1 MTETYDEY
9 MDRCCKSLAN
19 FGWTFPK
26 NFSPAEISDLT
37 IRSKNR
43 YQVDEYFLDYYS
55 KDLNFERIL
64 HIVYSSSFLNKQYEV
79 FEQCIKTYK
88 SGLYLVTVPALLMVL
103 EGVIA
108 SKGEDKCFMMLEA
121 VQRNIDSS
129 DSNTYKKDMWRSFYY
144 FIKLLYETKPFNH
157 DRPNFINRHWIMHGR
172 DFTNC
177 KQADCL
183 RLFQALYTLVSAG
196 VDMEVTQRKHQL

>member
-1 MTETYDEY
+1 MSFSFITNSISINSNKETNRTYPT
-9 MDRCCKSLAN
+9 R
-19 FGWTFPK
+19 
-26 NFSPAEISDLT
+26 IS
-37 IRSKNR
+37 
-43 YQVDEYFLDYYS
+43 
-55 KDLNFERIL
+55 
-64 HIVYSSSFLNKQYEV
+64 
-79 FEQCIKTYK
+79 
-88 SGLYLVTVPALLMVL
+88 
-103 EGVIA
+103 
-108 SKGEDKCFMMLEA
+108 

-144 FIKLLYETKPFNH
+144 FIKLLFETKPFNQ

-183 RLFQALYTLVSAG
+183 RLFQALYTLVSAD